1 MSKIISIKAREVL
14 NSKNDKTVEVVL
26 ETTKGKF
33 TSSIPSGV
41 SKGSYEAVE
50 IDVKQAIKNIEEII
64 FPELKGKDSR
74 EQKKIDKIMIELDGT
89 KDKSKLGANAILPI
103 SLSLARS
110 AAFAEGVPLWKWI
123 SELSS
128 LKYSLPKPCML
139 FVEGGLHGF
148 GKLNTQE
155 FMLVLKERSLKESL
169 NTGIEIY
176 THLNNSLNEKY
187 GALETGLEGGLIPP
201 LDETEQVLDLIMESK
216 KGNTS
221 FFLDMAASEFFENNQ
236 YNFEEQSFS
245 KKEMVHYYLNLKK
258 KYPIELIEDPFS
270 LQDLES
276 WKMLHNNN
284 VYVVGD
290 DLLATNTNRMKEY
303 SSLCNAMI
311 LKPNQVGTVTESI
324 EAAILAKQLS
334 WKVIV
339 SHRGGETCDS
349 FIADFAVGVGS
360 DFAKLGG
367 PFQKQRKIKY
377 DRLLAIEQ
385 ELC

>member
-1 MSKIISIKAREVL
+1 
-14 NSKNDKTVEVVL
+14 
-26 ETTKGKF
+26 
-33 TSSIPSGV
+33 
-41 SKGSYEAVE
+41 
-50 IDVKQAIKNIEEII
+50 
-64 FPELKGKDSR
+64 
-74 EQKKIDKIMIELDGT
+74 
-89 KDKSKLGANAILPI
+89 
-103 SLSLARS
+103 
-110 AAFAEGVPLWKWI
+110 
-123 SELSS
+123 
-128 LKYSLPKPCML
+128 
-139 FVEGGLHGF
+139 
-148 GKLNTQE
+148 
-155 FMLVLKERSLKESL
+155 MLVLKERSLKESL